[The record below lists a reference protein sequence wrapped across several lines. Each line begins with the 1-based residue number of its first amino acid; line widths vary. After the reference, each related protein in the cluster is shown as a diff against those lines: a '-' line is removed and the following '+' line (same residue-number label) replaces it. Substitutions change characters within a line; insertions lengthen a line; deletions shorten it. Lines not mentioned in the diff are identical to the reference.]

1 LTFESASGEV
11 MRETPPPL
19 ARSNP
24 NNGNHIQKAGEIE
37 LQPCRS
43 EPPAGRN

>member
-19 ARSNP
+19 ARRNHKH
-24 NNGNHIQKAGEIE
+24 GNQIQKNDGIE
-37 LQPCRS
+37 LQPLRS